1 MSPLKGSQ
9 TASAP
14 VSERSVRLPRGDAF
28 LLGGERRALIMGVL
42 NITADSFSDG
52 GLFLDATAAIRQGET
67 LAAEGADIIDV
78 GGESTRPGSD
88 PVSAEEQIARVLP
101 VISELVLRV
110 SVPISIDTANAG
122 VARRALQAGAQI
134 INDVTALRGDP
145 EMGGVAAET
154 GAPLVLM
161 HMLGEPKT
169 MQLKPTYGD
178 VVEEV
183 RDFLGGRMAAASA
196 CGVAATQL
204 IVDPGFGFGKTLAHN
219 LELLR
224 RLDEF
229 TELDA
234 PILVGTS
241 RKRMIGMILDVPPHE
256 RIFGTAATVAAAIER
271 GASIVRV
278 HDVRAAVH
286 VAKVIA
292 AVQRRVWN

>member
-1 MSPLKGSQ
+1 MTPRKGSQ
-9 TASAP
+9 ETPAM
-14 VSERSVRLPRGDAF
+14 VSERTVRLPRGDSF
-28 LLGGERRALIMGVL
+28 LLGGERRALVMGVL
-42 NITADSFSDG
+42 NVTPDSFSDG
-52 GLFLDATAAIRQGET
+52 GLFLDTAAAIRQGET
-67 LAAEGADIIDV
+67 LAGEAADIIDV

-101 VISELVLRV
+101 VISELVRRV
-110 SVPISIDTANAG
+110 AVPISIDTTNAE

-154 GAPLVLM
+154 GAPLILM
-161 HMLGEPKT
+161 HMLGKPKT
-169 MQLKPTYGD
+169 MQANPTYGD
-178 VVEEV
+178 VVGEV
-183 RDFLGGRMAAASA
+183 RDFLGERMDAACA

-204 IVDPGFGFGKTLAHN
+204 IVDPGFGFGKTLEHN

-234 PILVGTS
+234 PIMVGTS
-241 RKRMIGMILDVPPHE
+241 RKRMIGTILGVPPQE
-256 RIFGTAATVAAAIER
+256 RVFGTAATVAAAIER

-292 AVQRRVWN
+292 AVQGRVWN